1 MSIKRKYIDSHW
13 LIFALQGVL
22 ALLFG
27 WYALFTNLNSF
38 EAIIVIAGTVLL
50 GLGIIEMLN
59 LLTRTHLK
67 ETWGLS
73 LLMAVLEIATA
84 FTMLFAKDQNA
95 IWHLAIIGLYT
106 ITRGILE
113 IFIGLGSVDDLTDR
127 FIWVLTGI
135 SGCII
140 GIVVVNAGH
149 LGNLPFIKYF
159 GSYMMIFGISN
170 LIYAIHN
177 KEQKHEY
184 ETELRE
190 KREENRAKSIKNAKK
205 IAAIKELSVKPDR
218 AYKSKNLGEKAANKV
233 VKKSTHKK
241 SKKPTA
247 KKISKK

>member
-1 MSIKRKYIDSHW
+1 M
-13 LIFALQGVL
+13 
-22 ALLFG
+22 
-27 WYALFTNLNSF
+27 
-38 EAIIVIAGTVLL
+38 
-50 GLGIIEMLN
+50 
-59 LLTRTHLK
+59 
-67 ETWGLS
+67 
-73 LLMAVLEIATA
+73 
-84 FTMLFAKDQNA
+84 
-95 IWHLAIIGLYT
+95 
-106 ITRGILE
+106 
-113 IFIGLGSVDDLTDR
+113 DDLTDR

-190 KREENRAKSIKNAKK
+190 KREENRAKSIKHAKK

-218 AYKSKNLGEKAANKV
+218 AYKSKNLGEKTAHKS
-233 VKKSTHKK
+233 VKKAATKK
-241 SKKPTA
+241 TQKPTA

>member
-27 WYALFTNLNSF
+27 WYALFTNLNSL

-106 ITRGILE
+106 ITRGIL
-113 IFIGLGSVDDLTDR
+113 DDLTDR

-205 IAAIKELSVKPDR
+205 IAAVKELSVKPDR
-218 AYKSKNLGEKAANKV
+218 VYKSKNLGEKAANKA

-247 KKISKK
+247 KKVSKK

>member
-38 EAIIVIAGTVLL
+38 EAIIIIAGTVLL

-73 LLMAVLEIATA
+73 LLMAIFELAAA
-84 FTMLFAKDQNA
+84 FALLFAKDQNA
-95 IWHLAIIGLYT
+95 IWHLVIIGLYT
-106 ITRGILE
+106 IARGILE
-113 IFIGLGSVDDLTDR
+113 TFIGLGSVDDLTDR
-127 FIWVLTGI
+127 FIWVLTGV

-159 GSYMMIFGISN
+159 GSYMMIFGVSN

-177 KEQKHEY
+177 KEQKHDY
-184 ETELRE
+184 ETDLRE
-190 KREENRAKSIKNAKK
+190 KRIESRERRAKNAKK

-218 AYKSKNLGEKAANKV
+218 VYKSKNLGEKAANKA

-247 KKISKK
+247 KKVSKK

>member
-27 WYALFTNLNSF
+27 WYALFTNLNSL

-95 IWHLAIIGLYT
+95 IWHLAI
-106 ITRGILE
+106 
-113 IFIGLGSVDDLTDR
+113 IGLGSVDDLTDR

-205 IAAIKELSVKPDR
+205 IAAVKELSVKPDR
-218 AYKSKNLGEKAANKV
+218 IYKSKNLGEKAANKA

>member
-27 WYALFTNLNSF
+27 WYALFTNLNSL

-95 IWHLAIIGLYT
+95 IWHLVIIGLYT

-190 KREENRAKSIKNAKK
+190 KREEYRAKSIKNAKK

-218 AYKSKNLGEKAANKV
+218 AYKSKNLGEKTANKS
-233 VKKSTHKK
+233 VKKATTKK
-241 SKKPTA
+241 TKKPTA

>member
-27 WYALFTNLNSF
+27 WYALFTNLNSL

-149 LGNLPFIKYF
+149 LPFIKYF

-205 IAAIKELSVKPDR
+205 IAAVKELSVKPDR
-218 AYKSKNLGEKAANKV
+218 VYKSKNLGEKAANKA

-247 KKISKK
+247 KKVSKK

>member
-27 WYALFTNLNSF
+27 WYALFTNLNSL

-95 IWHLAIIGLYT
+95 IWHLAI
-106 ITRGILE
+106 
-113 IFIGLGSVDDLTDR
+113 IGLGSVDDLTDR

-205 IAAIKELSVKPDR
+205 IAAVKELSVKPDR
-218 AYKSKNLGEKAANKV
+218 VYKSKNLGEKAANKA

-247 KKISKK
+247 KKVSKK